1 MRGMEIDSIVYGS
14 PADTMGVTSNWSICE
29 VNGQILNAEEIQ
41 EVLNSNDPF
50 TITFQVYIFDSFS
63 NQILIFESQPQKE
76 REVMLFRTGI
86 TDKKDKKIQI
96 RRKQFPVRLTYAMT
110 INKAQGNQINFSQQ
124 IHVFI

>member
-1 MRGMEIDSIVYGS
+1 MRGMEIDAIDYGS

-76 REVMLFRTGI
+76 REVMLFRTSI

-110 INKAQGNQINFSQQ
+110 INKPQGNQINFSMTNVC
-124 IHVFI
+124 H